1 MSKKNKKTKET
12 IIENNDNAVKKF
24 SIIMEHSSIDGIV
37 FDYHIVLDYL
47 NDLGE
52 VSAILHDRDLQSD
65 GSQKHKHIHIV
76 INLNTKIRKNT
87 LLNKLVMLGFPSNI
101 FTIERVTN
109 YTMML
114 RYLVHK
120 DNKEKTQY
128 TPMEVIT
135 NCENVFTTALNF
147 ESDDITAE
155 KLLHIVLITKGNKY
169 LIMRD
174 LGLNLYIKYRNVI
187 SDILH
192 LYFNGY
198 FNDNNEN
205 KQMKGG
211 I

>member
-12 IIENNDNAVKKF
+12 VIVYQDNAVKKF
-24 SIIMEHSSIDGIV
+24 SIIMEHSNHDGIV

-52 VSAILHDRDLQSD
+52 VSAILHDRDLELD
-65 GSQKHKHIHIV
+65 GTPKHKHIHIV
-76 INLNTKIRKNT
+76 INLNTKMRKNT
-87 LLNKLVMLGFPSNI
+87 LLNKLVMLGFPSDI
-101 FTIERVTN
+101 FGIERVTN

-120 DNKEKTQY
+120 DNKEKPQY

-155 KLLHIVLITKGNKY
+155 KLLHLVLINKGNKY

>member
-1 MSKKNKKTKET
+1 MSKNTKKTKQNV
-12 IIENNDNAVKKF
+12 IDQQDNAIKKF
-24 SIIMEHSSIDGIV
+24 SIIMEYSNHDGVV
-37 FDYHIVLDYL
+37 FDYNIVLDYL

-52 VSAILHDRDLQSD
+52 CSAILHDIDIEID
-65 GSQKHKHIHIV
+65 GTQKHKHIHIV
-76 INLNTKIRKNT
+76 INLNTKMRKNT
-87 LLNKLVMLGFPSNI
+87 LLNKLVMLGFPSDI
-101 FTIERVTN
+101 FTIERINN
-109 YTMML
+109 YTKML

-120 DNKEKTQY
+120 DDKNKTQY
-128 TPMEVIT
+128 SPMEVIT

-147 ESDDITAE
+147 ESDELTAE
-155 KLLHIVLITKGNKY
+155 KLLHLVLINKGNKY

-187 SDILH
+187 SDILT

-198 FNDNNEN
+198 FIDKNEN

>member
-1 MSKKNKKTKET
+1 MSKKNQKTKQT
-12 IIENNDNAVKKF
+12 NIENNDNAVKKF
-24 SIIMEHSSIDGIV
+24 SIIMEHSSPDGIV

-52 VSAILHDRDLQSD
+52 VSAILHDRDLESD
-65 GSQKHKHIHIV
+65 GSPKHKHIHIV
-76 INLNTKIRKNT
+76 INLNTKMRKNT

-101 FTIERVTN
+101 FTIERATN

-120 DNKEKTQY
+120 DNKEKPQY

-135 NCENVFTTALNF
+135 NCENVFTTALNY

-155 KLLHIVLITKGNKY
+155 KLLHLVLINKGNKY

-205 KQMKGG
+205 KEMKGG